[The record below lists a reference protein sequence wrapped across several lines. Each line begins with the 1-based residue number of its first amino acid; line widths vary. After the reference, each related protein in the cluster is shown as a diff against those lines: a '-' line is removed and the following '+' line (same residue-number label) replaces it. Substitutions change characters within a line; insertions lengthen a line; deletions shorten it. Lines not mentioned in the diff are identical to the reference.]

1 MAGGL
6 LLQWNMGFL
15 AVVYRLSCP
24 EACRILVSQPGI
36 ELEFPALQ
44 GRFLT
49 TGPPGK
55 FLCGGLDQSLANYSP
70 WSKSGLLLTFYDA
83 GMSLKV

>member
-1 MAGGL
+1 LVVAVY
-6 LLQWNMGFL
+6 GF
-15 AVVYRLSCP
+15 SCSA
-24 EACRILVSQPGI
+24 ACRILVSQPGI

-44 GRFLT
+44 GRVLT

-55 FLCGGLDQSLANYSP
+55 FLCDDLDHNLANYSP
-70 WSKSGLLLTFYDA
+70 WSKSGWLLTFYDA

>member
-1 MAGGL
+1 
-6 LLQWNMGFL
+6 MGSVV
-15 AVVYRLSCP
+15 AVHGFSCSA
-24 EACRILVSQPGI
+24 ACRILVSQPGI